1 MKKNSLA
8 IFSCILLSV
17 FLLTA
22 CVETNPNPSE
32 LPSSSAEPT
41 PIIMADGIPQQPH
54 RELNFES
61 MVTFI
66 QTVNADTFEN
76 GNFKDII
83 EKVRTE
89 GYIIQPYFDNR
100 PAQLRDP
107 YEEGAVLICPAY
119 ENVKFPPEFMYHL
132 ISNEFWYRIE
142 VIYIE
147 EEFVPAAEANGYLG
161 VRAFRDNKALELFKQ
176 KTDIKHEKVVIG
188 GIEKNITITTY
199 DDGISHG
206 EFVWDEQYLIRIYGD
221 VVENSSTAH
230 TTINLDI
237 LPHLSFQKLPLT
249 G

>member
-1 MKKNSLA
+1 MKKHLYLFVISFL
-8 IFSCILLSV
+8 IC
-17 FLLTA
+17 FLLFTA
-22 CVETNPNPSE
+22 CGE
-32 LPSSSAEPT
+32 SAGKEQPT
-41 PIIMADGIPQQPH
+41 ATIYQQNDGIPQQPH
-54 RELNFES
+54 HEETFEEMAAFLN
-61 MVTFI
+61 
-66 QTVNADTFEN
+66 TVNADTFEN

-83 EKVRTE
+83 ERVRTE
-89 GYIIQPYFDNR
+89 GYIVQPYFDGK
-100 PAQLRDP
+100 PAVLRDTKP
-107 YEEGAVLICPAY
+107 NNNGNVLLCPRY
-119 ENVKFPPEFMYHL
+119 ENVKVPPEFMYHL
-132 ISNEFWYRIE
+132 IDEEFLYRIE
-142 VIYIE
+142 VMYIE

-237 LPHLSFQKLPLT
+237 LPHLSFHKLPLT